1 MAPQN
6 TEKFKDA
13 PETIK
18 NHERGCGH
26 LDADSTYLRIDPEL
40 IREGGELPLF
50 VEFKTP
56 ELLQNEH
63 HRNLFQG
70 MSGTDW
76 LRKYQEYLNPDP
88 EGELEKHDQRLRE
101 AEPSYQHAGHDPLT
115 YASDIIMWVGV
126 SYYPDPQD
134 FIEEA
139 KTMGANKKLPKGN
152 TPKISQGTTRCFI
165 IHPHAIPPQNPEEYD
180 EEDDEYA
187 GYRPGVIGYF
197 YPNRVVHTKN
207 EDGTVSKKIKEKAEA
222 GKLDI
227 VERGQEISEEEDI
240 HGDIE
245 EFSTRG
251 DEE

>member
-6 TEKFKDA
+6 TGKFEDA

-50 VEFKTP
+50 VEFETP
-56 ELLQNEH
+56 ILFQNEH
-63 HRNLFQG
+63 SRSYYEGFN
-70 MSGTDW
+70 GTDFLLEW
-76 LRKYQEYLNPDP
+76 REEANPDP
-88 EGELEKHDQRLRE
+88 AGELERHLERLRDGQSN
-101 AEPSYQHAGHDPLT
+101 AQHAGLDSLS
-115 YASDIIMWVGV
+115 YQGDLRMWVGV

-139 KTMGANKKLPKGN
+139 KTMGVNKKLPKGN
-152 TPKISQGTTRCFI
+152 APIIKQGTTRCFI
-165 IHPHAIPPQNPEEYD
+165 VHPHAIPPANPGEYD
-180 EEDDEYA
+180 EEDDEFA
-187 GYRPGVIGYF
+187 GYRPGIIGYF
-197 YPNRVVHTKN
+197 YPTRVVHTKN
-207 EDGTVSKKIKEKAEA
+207 EDGTVSKSIKEKSEM
-222 GKLDI
+222 GRIDI

-251 DEE
+251 DKE